1 MIQGASRYLESRKNL
16 SGITECTS
24 ISVLKPKPKRLQQP
38 IITNYEAREN
48 AIDQVV
54 ICFSFQSDWLRISAR
69 VLGQSQS
76 GDSQT
81 KTIPVLV
88 FFENHLKISLL
99 IIHYPFLI
107 LPR

>member
-1 MIQGASRYLESRKNL
+1 MIQGVSRYLESRKNL

-24 ISVLKPKPKRLQQP
+24 ISVLKPKRLQQP

-88 FFENHLKISLL
+88 FFENHLKISLR
-99 IIHYPFLI
+99 IIYSPFLI

>member
-1 MIQGASRYLESRKNL
+1 MIQGVSRYLESRKNL
-16 SGITECTS
+16 SEITECTS

-54 ICFSFQSDWLRISAR
+54 ICFSFQSDWLRTSAR
-69 VLGQSQS
+69 ILGQSQS

-88 FFENHLKISLL
+88 FFENHLKISLR
-99 IIHYPFLI
+99 IIHSPFLI